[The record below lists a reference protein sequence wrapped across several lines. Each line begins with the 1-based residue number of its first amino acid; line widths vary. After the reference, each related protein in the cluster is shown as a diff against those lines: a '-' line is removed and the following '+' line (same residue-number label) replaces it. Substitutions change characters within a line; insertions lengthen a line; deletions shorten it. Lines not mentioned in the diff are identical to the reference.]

1 MGRPAKSLLVFMR
14 AVGEN
19 PPGAPGPAPPPHL
32 NSFVA
37 RWCHGTIQLALD
49 GALARS
55 DWHWMVP
62 TI

>member
-1 MGRPAKSLLVFMR
+1 MLVFMR